1 MSSTPS
7 SLTRSTP
14 SSLTP
19 MDTSTNSQPQPVAP
33 ARAFVDVGS
42 ITSTDTGTSGTSEN
56 VENVPSASPD
66 FKNVK
71 FKDVIVSNEK
81 TNIVSN
87 NFKKT
92 MTQLYSV
99 MGISTVDITNPQM
112 KVIAKGLGIRNSR
125 TFKKNELCEEIVTWV
140 SDPLNEFVNAISP
153 KKEVKEVNK
162 HSCTINRRR
171 YLNVIFSDLIRPLL
185 ATKGMSLT
193 KGELTEGLKQDQILH
208 TKIAEEYNKDI
219 PEYAGN
225 AFPDIAQGRMINA
238 SYYDKINWQK
248 SKATFTC
255 LSNEYDKVFYNW
267 KRSGFHG
274 EFPEEEGAEPGTEP
288 HSEKKNF
295 EFRTRQSICSIY
307 AQIRGTISGLPL
319 FHYE

>member
-1 MSSTPS
+1 MSSTPL

-71 FKDVIVSNEK
+71 FKDVIVSNKK

-125 TFKKNELCEEIVTWV
+125 TF
-140 SDPLNEFVNAISP
+140 
-153 KKEVKEVNK
+153 
-162 HSCTINRRR
+162 
-171 YLNVIFSDLIRPLL
+171 LL

-219 PEYAGN
+219 PEYVGN

-248 SKATFTC
+248 SKATFTS

-274 EFPEEEGAEPGTEP
+274 EFPEEEGAEQGTEP
-288 HSEKKNF
+288 HSEKKNS
-295 EFRTRQSICSIY
+295 EFCTRQSIDFIY

>member
-1 MSSTPS
+1 
-7 SLTRSTP
+7 
-14 SSLTP
+14 

-140 SDPLNEFVNAISP
+140 ADPLNEFVNAISP

-225 AFPDIAQGRMINA
+225 AFPDIAQGSMINA
-238 SYYDKINWQK
+238 SYYDKIVKLPSLLCQMNMTK
-248 SKATFTC
+248 FFITGNDPVSMVSF
-255 LSNEYDKVFYNW
+255 
-267 KRSGFHG
+267 R
-274 EFPEEEGAEPGTEP
+274 
-288 HSEKKNF
+288 KKKEQNKEQSHIPKKKKF
-295 EFRTRQSICSIY
+295 EFCTRQSIDFIY

>member
-56 VENVPSASPD
+56 VPSASPD

-71 FKDVIVSNEK
+71 FKDVIVSDEK

-125 TFKKNELCEEIVTWV
+125 TFKK
-140 SDPLNEFVNAISP
+140 
-153 KKEVKEVNK
+153 
-162 HSCTINRRR
+162 
-171 YLNVIFSDLIRPLL
+171 
-185 ATKGMSLT
+185 
-193 KGELTEGLKQDQILH
+193 
-208 TKIAEEYNKDI
+208 
-219 PEYAGN
+219 
-225 AFPDIAQGRMINA
+225 
-238 SYYDKINWQK
+238 
-248 SKATFTC
+248 
-255 LSNEYDKVFYNW
+255 
-267 KRSGFHG
+267 
-274 EFPEEEGAEPGTEP
+274 
-288 HSEKKNF
+288 
-295 EFRTRQSICSIY
+295 
-307 AQIRGTISGLPL
+307 
-319 FHYE
+319 